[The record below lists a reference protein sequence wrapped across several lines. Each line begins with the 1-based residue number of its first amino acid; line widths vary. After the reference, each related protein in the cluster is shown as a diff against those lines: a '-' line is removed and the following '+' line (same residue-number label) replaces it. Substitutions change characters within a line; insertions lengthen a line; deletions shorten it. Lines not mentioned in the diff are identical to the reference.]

1 MVTFINLLTFSRI
14 VLAAIIFLLLMS
26 SDGYL
31 LALILFYIAGFT
43 DWLDGYL
50 ARKFNAVSLLGE
62 ILDPIADKILI
73 VFVFFGLA
81 VNLSSYLI
89 GFFAALI
96 ITREIWVGALR
107 DFNARQGRADATK
120 VIFLA
125 KIKTT
130 IQLFTITIYL
140 LGLTLNNMLL
150 ILFGDLFLFLS
161 LLITIYTG
169 YIYSFNCFKIY
180 FFLFNNAIA
189 PSYFACEVGK
199 IIVYS
204 F

>member
-14 VLAAIIFLLLMS
+14 VLAAIIFILLMS

-31 LALILFYIAGFT
+31 QALILFYIAGLT

-50 ARKFNAVSLLGE
+50 ARKYNAVSQLGE

-81 VNLSSYLI
+81 INLSSYLI
-89 GFFAALI
+89 GFIASLI

-107 DFNARQGRADATK
+107 DLNARNNKSGATK
-120 VIFLA
+120 VTFLA

-130 IQLFTITIYL
+130 IQLFTISVYL
-140 LGLTLNNMLL
+140 FALTLNNMLL
-150 ILFGDLFLFLS
+150 VIIGDILLFMSLF
-161 LLITIYTG
+161 ITLYTG
-169 YIYSFNCFKIY
+169 LVYTLNTFK
-180 FFLFNNAIA
+180 
-189 PSYFACEVGK
+189 K
-199 IIVYS
+199 
-204 F
+204 

>member
-1 MVTFINLLTFSRI
+1 MITFINLLTFSRI

-50 ARKFNAVSLLGE
+50 ARKYNAVSQLGE
-62 ILDPIADKILI
+62 VLDPIADKILI
-73 VFVFFGLA
+73 VFVFFALA

-89 GFFAALI
+89 GFFASLI

-107 DFNARQGRADATK
+107 DLNARNNRTDATK
-120 VIFLA
+120 VTFIA

-130 IQLFTITIYL
+130 IQLITISIYL
-140 LGLTLNNMLL
+140 LALTLNNMLL
-150 ILFGDLFLFLS
+150 VIVADIFLFTS
-161 LLITIYTG
+161 LLITLYTGLIYTFNTFRRD
-169 YIYSFNCFKIY
+169 IYEK
-180 FFLFNNAIA
+180 
-189 PSYFACEVGK
+189 
-199 IIVYS
+199 
-204 F
+204 